1 MATDKNIKL
10 FKLASEINIGR
21 DTIVDF
27 LNGKG
32 FDIVNKPIT
41 SLTPVMVDLVYEK
54 FRREK
59 KAAETVREKIQK
71 HKDIR
76 VENKRTVDDKYRE
89 DKLKEQALHHHLE
102 EVAAE
107 IVEPEPIIEP
117 IVKAVPIEPIE
128 EVSAKT
134 EKIIP
139 EIEEAPKAEV
149 TKAEPVE
156 IVEEKVKPEEVVP
169 AKVIEVAPEV
179 EEVKAIEPEIV
190 PETVE
195 IVKEVPVKETKIEHK
210 HVKAAKEEK
219 KEDKKA
225 EEIAPQKVEP
235 VAETIEVVE
244 PVKESKIEASV
255 EKIEDKNEID
265 DVDDIDDVDEVDDSD
280 ESDEIE
286 RQQLQEKD
294 DIASGRQLRGLTV
307 LGKIDIKAPKSRK
320 ERAAEKA
327 EKKIKADKKAKQE
340 SDEKAAKAEKRR
352 PRRADTR
359 TSPPP
364 PTGKEKEAPAADG
377 DKSAAKPKQ
386 FKKRKH
392 NVGETPVQ
400 QPSTKQVLDLKTKFK
415 DKPKIEEKA
424 PEKDDKKK
432 RKRKKS
438 IRETI
443 SQEDVDRAIRETLSG
458 MDSGGSSQRN
468 RMRLKRKAEREEK
481 EMKIAEDKAID
492 DQILKL
498 SEYVTTSDLASLMG
512 ISPSEVIMKCM
523 ELNLMVTINQRL
535 DKDTISM
542 IALDY
547 GYDVE
552 FLDQKQVLHVEEDID
567 PIETLKPR
575 APIVTIMGHVDHG
588 KTSLLDHIRSAN
600 VVAGEAGGITQHIG
614 AYSVELPNGKSITF
628 LDTPGHEA
636 FTAMRARG
644 AQVTDIVVLVVAADD
659 SVMPQSI
666 EAISHAKAAKVPI
679 VVAINKVDKIDS
691 NPDRIKQ
698 QLADYGVLVEEWGGN
713 HQAVEIS
720 AKFGK
725 NIDTLLEK
733 ILLEAEI
740 LELKANPDRL
750 CKGVVIESNMK
761 QGFGAVAT
769 VIIQKGTLKVGDPFV
784 AGFHSGKVRALLDER
799 EKRVDSVGPADP
811 ILVVG
816 FDGLPES
823 GDSFMSTGSEI
834 EAREIA
840 NERKKLRREQELR
853 QTKLVTLDQISAQIQ
868 LGGVK
873 ELNLVIKGDV
883 TGSVEALSD
892 SLQKLSTDEVKV
904 QILHKGVGTI
914 SETDVML
921 AAASGAVV
929 IGFSVNPSAKARKA
943 AESEQVDIRLYN
955 IIYDC
960 INEIQLALEGL
971 LAPEYKEEITAT
983 VEVRK
988 TFKISRLGVIAGCY
1002 VLSGKITRNDKIR
1015 VRRDGFVQF
1024 EGGISSL
1031 KRGKDDV
1038 KEVDTAYEC
1047 GIQIDGYNDLQESDI
1062 IESFKLVEIK
1072 RKLK

>member
-27 LNGKG
+27 LNSKG

-41 SLTPVMVDLVYEK
+41 SLTPAMVDLVYEK

-76 VENKRTVDDKYRE
+76 VESKRTVDDKYRE
-89 DKLKEQALHHHLE
+89 DKLKEHALHHHLE
-102 EVAAE
+102 DAVKET
-107 IVEPEPIIEP
+107 VEPEPIIES
-117 IVKAVPIEPIE
+117 IVEAVPSEPIE
-128 EVSAKT
+128 KVSTKT
-134 EKIIP
+134 ESVA
-139 EIEEAPKAEV
+139 EDDEAPIAEV
-149 TKAEPVE
+149 EKAEPIE
-156 IVEEKVKPEEVVP
+156 LVEENEAPEEITSAEEIEVVP
-169 AKVIEVAPEV
+169 PV
-179 EEVKAIEPEIV
+179 EEIKHVEPEILK
-190 PETVE
+190 EAE
-195 IVKEVPVKETKIEHK
+195 SIVDDVPVKETKIEHK
-210 HVKAAKEEK
+210 HHKVKKEEP
-219 KEDKKA
+219 KA
-225 EEIAPQKVEP
+225 EEIEQPKVEP
-235 VAETIEVVE
+235 ITEAIEVVE
-244 PVKESKIEASV
+244 SEIEAT
-255 EKIEDKNEID
+255 IEDDYD
-265 DVDDIDDVDEVDDSD
+265 DEVEDDIDDVDEIDDTTELS
-280 ESDEIE
+280 ELE
-286 RQQLQEKD
+286 RQQLEEKD
-294 DIASGRQLRGLTV
+294 NIASGRQLRGLTV

-327 EKKIKADKKAKQE
+327 EKKLKADKKAKQE

-352 PRRADTR
+352 PKRADTR

-364 PTGKEKEAPAADG
+364 PTGKEKEAPATADD

-392 NVGETPVQ
+392 NVGDTPIQ

-458 MDSGGSSQRN
+458 MDSTGSMSQRN

-481 EMKIAEDKAID
+481 EMKIKEDKAIE

-535 DKDTISM
+535 DKETISM

-552 FLDQKQVLHVEEDID
+552 FLDQKQVLSVEEDID

-769 VIIQKGTLKVGDPFV
+769 VIIQRGTLKVGDPFV

-868 LGGVK
+868 MGGVK

-892 SLQKLSTDEVKV
+892 SLQKLSTEEVKV

-971 LAPEYKEEITAT
+971 LAPEYKEEITST